1 MYLRRQPEQLPG
13 GRILRSAVRNGCP
26 ATTERKV
33 GHDSETETARLQ
45 PTGRPACWPAGIT
58 PLAALPGIILVLLN
72 FSNTHRTSRRLPGV
86 QQDTS
91 LPGYHNDQTG
101 TCS

>member
-45 PTGRPACWPAGIT
+45 PTGRPAGRHHSARRPTRHHPGFTQFLQHAQNVTAIT
-58 PLAALPGIILVLLN
+58 GC
-72 FSNTHRTSRRLPGV
+72 S
-86 QQDTS
+86 
-91 LPGYHNDQTG
+91 TG
-101 TCS
+101 HLTTGLSQ